1 VHKEYNTLEK
11 QNLEGDKVSEQNN
24 PEKED

>member
-24 PEKED
+24 PDKAD